1 MTMSDS
7 MEMFF
12 HFAPIDHLLFKT
24 WQPSSAGALGGAC
37 VGIFFFA
44 ILERFLAAWYR
55 YKEAQWRIAAGNA
68 LVAVAQDCP
77 CDDPKQSPS
86 LTEEAAS
93 GNRVTTGPRGL
104 IAPFVLSRE
113 LARGGLMSFHS
124 LISYVLMLIV
134 MTFNAG
140 FILSLVIG
148 LGVGEFLVGRVA
160 RV

>member
-1 MTMSDS
+1 MADCVS
-7 MEMFF
+7 
-12 HFAPIDHLLFKT
+12 LFGLVVVFSRLT
-24 WQPSSAGALGGAC
+24 CLS
-37 VGIFFFA
+37 
-44 ILERFLAAWYR
+44 
-55 YKEAQWRIAAGNA
+55 AGNA
-68 LVAVAQDCP
+68 LIAVDNGCA
-77 CDDPKQSPS
+77 CDDPKSPS
-86 LTEEAAS
+86 YAEEASSA
-93 GNRVTTGPRGL
+93 NRVTPGPRGL

-113 LARGGLMSFHS
+113 LARGGFMFFHS